1 MSCRNNRTE
10 SRNVET
16 DSITSVA
23 VTPEMLYSQ
32 QAQPGQAFMNQQ
44 LAILA
49 TSGRDV
55 ASLNLLQR
63 VTVNYNVFVQ
73 EGMEPLWER
82 IKTTYNLRVQ
92 ADWVVTFK
100 EEQLMDLAAM
110 AMDGPYNIL
119 FICPPTELT
128 NTLVMASSGL
138 FAFVDDPQNVLGR
151 R

>member
-1 MSCRNNRTE
+1 MKNF
-10 SRNVET
+10 SRFLLLGFFALTV
-16 DSITSVA
+16 SFASVQK
-23 VTPEMLYSQ
+23 LYSQ
-32 QAQPGQAFMNQQ
+32 QAQPGQAFMNQR
-44 LAILA
+44 LARLA

-63 VTVNYNVFVQ
+63 VTANYNVFVQ

-138 FAFVDDPQNVLGR
+138 FAFVDDPRNVLGR